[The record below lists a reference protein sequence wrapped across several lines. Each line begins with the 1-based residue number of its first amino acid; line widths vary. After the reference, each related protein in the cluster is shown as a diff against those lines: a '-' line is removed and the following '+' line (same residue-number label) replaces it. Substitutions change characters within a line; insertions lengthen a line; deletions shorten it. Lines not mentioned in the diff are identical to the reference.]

1 MRLLK
6 NANID
11 FISKRHTFFAISA
24 ALILITV
31 VSILMHKGLNLGIDF
46 TGGLLVEVKFTAP
59 LQLESIRK
67 ALNDSGVTSFEL
79 QSFPSKNSIHI
90 RVQDSQ
96 SISAEKITAQI
107 KEGLSKSEVTKDFTV
122 ERAEFV
128 GPSVSKHLSKQ
139 ATWAI
144 LLSFVGIIAY
154 VAFRFKSPIW
164 GIAGVL
170 ALVHDVVITI
180 GLFSLFD
187 REITLNVVA
196 ALLTLAGFSIN
207 DTIVIYDRIREN
219 ISLLRKE
226 SLANILNI
234 SVNQTLSRTI
244 ITSLTVEMV
253 LLTLFFFGGDVIHDF
268 SLALLFGCIIGT
280 YSTVFVASPL
290 VYEWTMRR
298 QAQRAAKKA

>member
-164 GIAGVL
+164 GIAG
-170 ALVHDVVITI
+170 
-180 GLFSLFD
+180 
-187 REITLNVVA
+187 
-196 ALLTLAGFSIN
+196 
-207 DTIVIYDRIREN
+207 
-219 ISLLRKE
+219 
-226 SLANILNI
+226 
-234 SVNQTLSRTI
+234 
-244 ITSLTVEMV
+244 
-253 LLTLFFFGGDVIHDF
+253 
-268 SLALLFGCIIGT
+268 
-280 YSTVFVASPL
+280 
-290 VYEWTMRR
+290 
-298 QAQRAAKKA
+298 